1 MTMKMTRPTTT
12 MTTKSDKQA
21 PQHLYSLKL
30 ACLINKMIFKFED
43 KREAVSQA
51 IRVTITMYNSNCFI
65 LVVD

>member
-1 MTMKMTRPTTT
+1 MRMTRPTTT

-43 KREAVSQA
+43 KREALWINQ
-51 IRVTITMYNSNCFI
+51 IRSTTIQFN
-65 LVVD
+65 